1 MPLLKGFTP
10 SSFAFASLAA
20 RISGDSGTVMAVR
33 PARYPSMSRILAE
46 INSDRS
52 AHWTDYDETD
62 WAEGLDEWTLY
73 EPVGV

>member
-1 MPLLKGFTP
+1 MAEKVFPVRYRGCYKGD
-10 SSFAFASLAA
+10 
-20 RISGDSGTVMAVR
+20 GR
-33 PARYPSMSRILAE
+33 PDPADRNIGKVYWWPMSRILAE